1 MDNEIDHGKQFS
13 WSLLWVLQFFWL
25 ILIGMAYNWPAGPI
39 EEQSAVLAIS
49 MTAVEIVLAVLA
61 IVLALGAV
69 FSYTTFRRD
78 IQLIAVETA
87 EAEARKTIEQ
97 QLSVNGAG
105 MIRECLSDAEVV
117 AQLQLKF
124 KEYGLEDTDDA
135 SDVDDDSEWTPET

>member
-1 MDNEIDHGKQFS
+1 
-13 WSLLWVLQFFWL
+13 
-25 ILIGMAYNWPAGPI
+25 
-39 EEQSAVLAIS
+39 
-49 MTAVEIVLAVLA
+49 
-61 IVLALGAV
+61 
-69 FSYTTFRRD
+69 
-78 IQLIAVETA
+78 LIAVETA